1 MKTGRAGRYRI
12 FDQQQFLCRHSIFFQ
27 FYLQML
33 CNFLRKFSIWR
44 NTDNCF
50 LALRVHK
57 QRNKQISWKSNMAL
71 VTTYNNKHNTKT
83 PETYSLCWQASLLS
97 ELVEDDQRFPHD
109 VYQSPPTNEK
119 LTELFGDF
127 CNNKIMS
134 TNNKSKKCHVNYI
147 CIITWRP
154 CTPIY

>member
-1 MKTGRAGRYRI
+1 
-12 FDQQQFLCRHSIFFQ
+12 
-27 FYLQML
+27 
-33 CNFLRKFSIWR
+33 
-44 NTDNCF
+44 
-50 LALRVHK
+50 
-57 QRNKQISWKSNMAL
+57 MAL

-109 VYQSPPTNEK
+109 VYQSLPTNEK
-119 LTELFGDF
+119 LTELFADF

-134 TNNKSKKCHVNYI
+134 TNNKNKKCHVNYI
-147 CIITWRP
+147 CIVTWRP